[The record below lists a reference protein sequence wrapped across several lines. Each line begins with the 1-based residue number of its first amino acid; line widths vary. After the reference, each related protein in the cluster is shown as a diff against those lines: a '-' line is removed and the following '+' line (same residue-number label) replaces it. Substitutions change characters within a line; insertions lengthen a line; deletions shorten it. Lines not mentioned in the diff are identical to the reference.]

1 MDQAPEEDRRELIR
15 LFREAA
21 REETGPEHQAFA
33 SGFPEASV
41 YEGG

>member
-21 REETGPEHQAFA
+21 REETEPEHKAFA
-33 SGFPEASV
+33 SGFPEATV